1 MSIERG
7 EHWSQL
13 RERGDVAG
21 LRFMY
26 AVYLLL
32 GRWAFTLLLYPVVA
46 YFWVTAPKARN
57 ASRDYLQRVRSRLQ
71 ERSQPSAA
79 RMNTFNHLVDFGH
92 SMLDKGAVWAGAFPA
107 ANIDFDDPQLFRR
120 LRESGRGALFIGSH
134 LGNLE
139 VLRAY
144 ADFEHGIKVNPLV
157 LTRNSPNLN
166 SLIATIGPRALEQ
179 MIQVDS
185 LGPDSVIK
193 LQDKIRAGE
202 YVAIAADRVS
212 LGNRER
218 SIHVPFLGF
227 PAPFPQGPFIL
238 ASLLSCPVYLLF
250 CLRIG
255 KRYRVFIEPFA
266 NPLVLPRHRRRDAL
280 ERAIAE
286 YAQRLEE
293 RCLLAPTQWFNF
305 FDFWE

>member
-1 MSIERG
+1 M
-7 EHWSQL
+7 
-13 RERGDVAG
+13 
-21 LRFMY
+21 
-26 AVYLLL
+26 
-32 GRWAFTLLLYPVVA
+32 
-46 YFWVTAPKARN
+46 
-57 ASRDYLQRVRSRLQ
+57 
-71 ERSQPSAA
+71 
-79 RMNTFNHLVDFGH
+79 
-92 SMLDKGAVWAGAFPA
+92 
-107 ANIDFDDPQLFRR
+107 
-120 LRESGRGALFIGSH
+120 RESGRGALFIGSH

-157 LTRNSPNLN
+157 LTRNSPKLN
-166 SLIATIGPRALEQ
+166 RLIATVGPRALEQ

-218 SIHVPFLGF
+218 SIHVPFLGLT
-227 PAPFPQGPFIL
+227 APFPQGPFIL

-266 NPLVLPRHRRRDAL
+266 DPLVLPRRQRRDAL
-280 ERAIAE
+280 ERAITH
-286 YAQRLEE
+286 YAQRLEA

-305 FDFWE
+305 FDFWERAESDRTPGKAK